1 MAGWTAV
8 RRARA
13 ALTLVLVLLV
23 AGLLFTARRALMPL
37 AVGTLVAYIMLPLI
51 DWFDAHIRPAF
62 RKRQFVRSAMVLVVY
77 LLSLAVIAGFLAS
90 IIPPIGAQLQVLLKR
105 LPDLAASVQRV
116 APEVVQNLL
125 ERYNELVPAN
135 IRLAV
140 QRSFDNTVQALAD
153 SIQTGALKAVNVV
166 LTTLSYMVGLLV
178 VPLWMFYV
186 LRDRPEMTA
195 AFYRLIPLPL
205 RDDTRHILLL
215 IDGLLGSY
223 LRGQLIL
230 CFAVGTATTIGL
242 SILGIDLA
250 LLLGAIA
257 GVLEIVPVLGPIL
270 GAVPAVLV
278 TLASSPQRLLW
289 VIGLAVVVQ
298 QLENYV
304 LVPQIS
310 HGSMRIPP
318 AISILVLIVGS
329 EVGGVLG
336 AILSLP
342 LTAMVRDISHYLYLR
357 LDDHPLSPS
366 DAVAQV
372 RTAPLSPL
380 PMLRR
385 AFSRFVRPRE

>member
-186 LRDRPEMTA
+186 LPEMTA

-372 RTAPLSPL
+372 RAAPLSPL